1 MRTTD
6 AVRTAARQVALPAAP
21 GLPTEQEVAATRAQ
35 LTRKSPTYRALTANP
50 FAVLA
55 PADPELPF

>member
-1 MRTTD
+1 MD
-6 AVRTAARQVALPAAP
+6 TAALRPAPQVVISAAP
-21 GLPTEQEVAATRAQ
+21 GLRNEQEITAVRAQ
-35 LTRKSPTYRALTANP
+35 LTRKSPTYRTLTADP